1 MDQAIGLS
9 SVVYGQKNVNR
20 LKRVKVTGV
29 VRYVTA
35 FQLVRGHI
43 QGSKSTLGYKS
54 WKTNKFHRY
63 FHAIW
68 RPLGLTYQLTNWLAN
83 VRMTWNTI
91 VDTARVAGAKRGG
104 ERAKSAKG
112 REKGGESLTLSP
124 QYPSPTH
131 FFPSSQ
137 SPNPALST
145 PATRA
150 RSSIAFF
157 FLFRPLDGNV

>member
-9 SVVYGQKNVNR
+9 SVVYRQKNVNR

-35 FQLVRGHI
+35 FQLVGGHI

-54 WKTNKFHRY
+54 WKKNKLHRY

-68 RPLGLTYQLTNWLAN
+68 RTLGLTYQLTNWLAN

-112 REKGGESLTLSP
+112 REKGRESLTLSP
-124 QYPSPTH
+124 QSPPPF

-157 FLFRPLDGNV
+157 FFSFQALRW